1 MRNKLHAER
10 VDEMEK
16 VLFYRIY
23 FMKYIF
29 RESFLCLPFPMAMP
43 EPTAETA
50 EKEEKRG
57 TPNAAS
63 PLASSDRAKLFP
75 INDLI
80 PSF

>member
-50 EKEEKRG
+50 EEE
-57 TPNAAS
+57 
-63 PLASSDRAKLFP
+63 
-75 INDLI
+75 
-80 PSF
+80 